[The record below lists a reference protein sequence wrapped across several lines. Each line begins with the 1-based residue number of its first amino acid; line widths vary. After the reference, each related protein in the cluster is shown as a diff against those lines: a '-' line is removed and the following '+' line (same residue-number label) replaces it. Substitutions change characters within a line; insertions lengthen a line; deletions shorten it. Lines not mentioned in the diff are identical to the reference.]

1 MFTLDATEEIKLALV
16 QDTFAKLYA
25 PLVAKQ
31 QTYLSQWL
39 AWPSFCQTEQDFQQ
53 FVQRSLHEYA
63 DKKSVTC
70 AIFYQD
76 NLVGNIG
83 LHEINHD
90 LQRACIGYWLSEELQ
105 GKGIVTL
112 SCQKMLEYA
121 FDTLS
126 MELVQLRAAKENTAS
141 RAVAER
147 LGMSLEGIISR
158 NEKVQDRVLDHAVY
172 ALRKTDWQEKYSE
185 K

>member
-1 MFTLDATEEIKLALV
+1 MFTLDVTEEIKLALV

-90 LQRACIGYWLSEELQ
+90 LQRTGSLKKCK
-105 GKGIVTL
+105 GKASL
-112 SCQKMLEYA
+112 PC
-121 FDTLS
+121 
-126 MELVQLRAAKENTAS
+126 RAKKCWNTP
-141 RAVAER
+141 
-147 LGMSLEGIISR
+147 L
-158 NEKVQDRVLDHAVY
+158 
-172 ALRKTDWQEKYSE
+172 TP
-185 K
+185 